1 MHKILTAALIAG
13 TLLAAPA
20 LATGSKDFGQSVK
33 PITTSAPVTASSS
46 KDFGQ

>member
-1 MHKILTAALIAG
+1 MHKILTAIVILG
-13 TLLAAPA
+13 TLMVTPA

-33 PITTSAPVTASSS
+33 PTPTSTPVAATGS